1 MFIHQKAAE
10 KSIRNISLDVENPR
24 LIGFR
29 KRDIFKTQR
38 DLVRILVEHYDVLD
52 ICKSILRNGFH
63 PDEILIT
70 IPKGDSGLS
79 SIVVEGNRRLCA
91 CKVLMNPDLLKG
103 STSYATARK
112 FKKDSN
118 YEIIVKSIAKLNVVE
133 LPSRMAAASYLA
145 SKHTKSPIKSW
156 SVYTQGAYYMSIKD
170 DAQVRTL
177 SEVKEF
183 LNGQVQLQGIKR
195 VVLFYQLS
203 EFIMDM
209 QCWDEMER
217 KFLLD
222 NIDNL
227 KVEAITR
234 LIGNRDFRKKIGI
247 IKLDETG
254 ALIATGFKK
263 SNLNA
268 VIEKLTRDS
277 HFAQAENGDFVLS
290 TRQEDTPRILKYIES
305 LCSISPDS
313 DGIPD
318 DKDIVLVGERS
329 KKETNNVT
337 KSDAV
342 PKVRKQRTI
351 YNRLLDENVIR
362 PNSIPKLDE
371 MVDEACRTNIN
382 AQKYSSV
389 LLARAIIEITIKV
402 IIKRNGLE
410 SDIRRIHQNKAWD
423 FDTMLKYTNENIK
436 KMSNDESVHKAIK
449 SAITSLLTLSKDVM
463 NLTNHNEIHALT
475 LQEALHIKGIVQT
488 FANAFFETLSTE

>member
-1 MFIHQKAAE
+1 MFIHQRAVE
-10 KSIRNISLDVENPR
+10 KSIRNISLDIDNPR
-24 LIGFR
+24 LIGFK
-29 KRDIFKTQR
+29 KRDIFKTQA
-38 DLVRILVEHYDVLD
+38 DLVRILVGHYDVLD

-70 IPKGDSGLS
+70 IPKGESGLS

-112 FKKDSN
+112 FKKDPN
-118 YEIIVKSIAKLNVVE
+118 YDVIVKSIARLNVVE

-156 SVYTQGAYYMSIKD
+156 SVYTQGAYYMSIKN
-170 DAQVRTL
+170 DAHISTL
-177 SEVKEF
+177 SDLREF
-183 LNGQVQLQGIKR
+183 LNGQVDLQGIKR
-195 VVLFYQLS
+195 VVLFYQMS
-203 EFIMDM
+203 EFIMNM
-209 QCWDEMER
+209 PCWDETER
-217 KFLLD
+217 QFLLD
-222 NIDNL
+222 NIDSL

-234 LIGNRDFRKKIGI
+234 LLGKKEFRKKVGT

-254 ALIATGFKK
+254 SLIATGFKK

-268 VIEKLTRDS
+268 VIEKLARDS
-277 HFAQAENGDFVLS
+277 HFAQSENGDFVLS
-290 TRQEDTPRILKYIES
+290 TRQEDTPRILRYIES
-305 LCSISPDS
+305 LCSLSPDS
-313 DGIPD
+313 DEIPD
-318 DKDIVLVGERS
+318 DKNIVLVGDRS
-329 KKETNNVT
+329 KNETNNAT
-337 KSDAV
+337 RSDAV
-342 PKVRKQRTI
+342 PKVRKQRAI

-410 SDIRRIHQNKAWD
+410 SDIKRIHQNKAWD

-436 KMSNDESVHKAIK
+436 GMSSDESVHKAIK